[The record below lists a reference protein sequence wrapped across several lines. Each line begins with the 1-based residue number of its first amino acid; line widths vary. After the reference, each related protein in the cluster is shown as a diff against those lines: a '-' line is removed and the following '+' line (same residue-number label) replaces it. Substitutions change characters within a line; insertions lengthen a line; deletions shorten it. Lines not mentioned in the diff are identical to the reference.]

1 MRDALLACWSPSGEA
16 SKAQSRD
23 YDVGD
28 RMDDNND
35 LFSNIGEIGEDDLN
49 IKPKDFQEM
58 VVAPTDWTIGVLVDL
73 LKRKKIDLQPNYQR
87 RIAWTTD
94 KMSKFIE
101 SLFLRLPVPQIV
113 LAETQPGRFAVIDG
127 KQRLN
132 SLARFCLDTDD
143 PLRLK
148 GCEYRDDLEGL
159 TYDEMQQKPALE
171 GALDAFQ
178 SHTVRTTVIKNWS
191 NELLYLLFL
200 RLNQNSVTLSPQ
212 ELRRALFPGA
222 FVNWLDDK
230 TSTSLGMQV
239 IFATVPDFRM
249 RDMEV
254 ATRYIG
260 FQLFGASYVGNMKQ
274 FLDDVTFFCTKNWK
288 DISPTL
294 EQVWQRFET
303 AVDATAQIFGGDAY
317 KVWQGGRYLMAKNR
331 AVMDIMNYYFSD
343 SQTAQAA
350 IQEAGAVRDA
360 YNALCDNNEAFVRS
374 LQISTKTEDA
384 TQTRFSEWRKVLT
397 QTLGVGVI
405 EHPSNAFKL

>member
-1 MRDALLACWSPSGEA
+1 
-16 SKAQSRD
+16 
-23 YDVGD
+23 
-28 RMDDNND
+28 MDDNND
-35 LFSNIGEIGEDDLN
+35 LFSSIGEVSEDDLN
-49 IKPKDFQEM
+49 IRPKDFQEM

-132 SLARFCLDTDD
+132 SLARFCLDADD

-148 GCEYRDDLEGL
+148 GCEYRADLEGL
-159 TYDEMQQKPALE
+159 TYNEMQQKPALE
-171 GALDAFQ
+171 AALDAFQ

-230 TSTSLGMQV
+230 TSASPGMQV

-294 EQVWQRFET
+294 KQVWQRFET
-303 AVDATAQIFGGDAY
+303 AVNSTDHIFGGDAY
-317 KVWQGGRYLMAKNR
+317 KVWQDGRYLMAKNR

-343 SQTAQAA
+343 SHTAQAA
-350 IQEAGAVRDA
+350 IQKAGAVRDA
-360 YNALCDNNEAFVRS
+360 YNTLCDNNEAFVRS
-374 LQISTKTEDA
+374 LQVSTKTEDA

-397 QTLGVGVI
+397 QTLGEDLI
-405 EHPSNAFKL
+405 QHPSNAFAL

>member
-1 MRDALLACWSPSGEA
+1 
-16 SKAQSRD
+16 
-23 YDVGD
+23 
-28 RMDDNND
+28 MDDNND
-35 LFSNIGEIGEDDLN
+35 LFSSVGEVSEDDLN

-132 SLARFCLDTDD
+132 SLARFCLDTKD

-148 GCEYRDDLEGL
+148 GCEYRSDLENL

-212 ELRRALFPGA
+212 ELRRALFPGP
-222 FVNWLDDK
+222 FVNWLDDM
-230 TSTSLGMQV
+230 TTASAGMQM
-239 IFATVPDFRM
+239 IFTKVPDFRM

-260 FQLFGASYVGNMKQ
+260 FQLFGGSYVGNMKQ
-274 FLDDVTFFCTKNWK
+274 FLDDVTSYCTKDWK
-288 DISPTL
+288 GMEPILDET
-294 EQVWQRFET
+294 WHRFEIG
-303 AVDATAQIFGGDAY
+303 VEATVKIFGYDAY
-317 KVWQGGRYLMAKNR
+317 KVWQEGRFLMAKNR

-343 SQTAQAA
+343 PQTAAAA
-350 IQEAGAVRDA
+350 IQSADAVRDA
-360 YNALCDNNEAFVRS
+360 FKGLCEHNEAFVRS
-374 LQISTKTEDA
+374 LQVSTKTEDA
-384 TQTRFSEWRKVLT
+384 TQIRFNEWRHALVHT
-397 QTLGVGVI
+397 IGNGVI
-405 EHPSNAFKL
+405 QYPSQNFQF